1 MENHGVF
8 LKEISF
14 DGNFEYKNRKFF
26 IPFIDVYEK
35 CFVVHCMG
43 MIDYKKALSFYNDYA
58 VREEELSNEELEY
71 AEKINPL
78 NFDFLPSS
86 IVINGKTEAE
96 RIFARNDIYI
106 SAAEENGFL
115 SGNFA
120 KRNESFPEK
129 TAFRYFE
136 LTFERNTDEEIKN
149 IEFKDILETKFG
161 ETLCLKLGDCTKGR
175 KAVLKDCYGKDF
187 EIIFGGV
194 EESGK
199 DFIIEDTEEIFAV
212 IKYKTEKTLEE
223 EESIEAWQEKGAM
236 CSFGVIPTEK
246 EYKILVVTKANK
258 NEDTEFCVRYRKEF
272 FSDAEVEN

>member
-1 MENHGVF
+1 MENQGVF

-71 AEKINPL
+71 AEKINHL

-86 IVINGKTEAE
+86 MVINGKTEAE
-96 RIFARNDIYI
+96 RIFTRNDIYI

-136 LTFERNTDEEIKN
+136 LTFERNTDEEIKK
-149 IEFKDILETKFG
+149 IEFKDISETKSG
-161 ETLCLKLGDCTKGR
+161 ETCCLKLSDCTKGR
-175 KAVLKDCYGKDF
+175 KAMLKDCDGNDF
-187 EIIFGGV
+187 DVIFGGV
-194 EESGK
+194 EESER
-199 DFIIEDTEEIFAV
+199 DFTISDTKEIFAV
-212 IKYKTEKTLEE
+212 IKYKTERTLKE
-223 EESIEAWQEKGAM
+223 EESLEAWQENREM
-236 CSFGVIPTEK
+236 CSFGIVPNEK
-246 EYKILVVTKANK
+246 EYKIFVVTKENK
-258 NEDTEFCVRYRKEF
+258 DEDTEFCVRYRKEF
-272 FSDAEVEN
+272 FSDVNVKN

>member
-1 MENHGVF
+1 M
-8 LKEISF
+8 
-14 DGNFEYKNRKFF
+14 
-26 IPFIDVYEK
+26 
-35 CFVVHCMG
+35 
-43 MIDYKKALSFYNDYA
+43 
-58 VREEELSNEELEY
+58 EY

-115 SGNFA
+115 SGNFV

-161 ETLCLKLGDCTKGR
+161 ETLCLKLSDCTKGR
-175 KAVLKDCYGKDF
+175 KAVLKDCY
-187 EIIFGGV
+187 
-194 EESGK
+194 GK

-272 FSDAEVEN
+272 FSDAEV

>member
-1 MENHGVF
+1 MEKYGGF
-8 LKEISF
+8 LKEILF
-14 DGNFEYKNRKFF
+14 NGRFEYNNRKFF
-26 IPFIDVYEK
+26 IPFIDVYK
-35 CFVVHCMG
+35 NCFTVHCMG
-43 MIDYKKALSFYNDYA
+43 IIDYEKAVNFYNNYA
-58 VREEELSNEELEY
+58 VKEEELSDRELEY

-86 IVINGKTEAE
+86 IVINGKIAAD
-96 RIFARNDIYI
+96 RIFLREDIYI
-106 SAAEENGFL
+106 SGAEENGFL
-115 SGNFA
+115 SGKFV
-120 KRNESFPEK
+120 KRNGGFSEK

-136 LTFERNTDEEIKN
+136 ITFERTAEEEFKN
-149 IEFKDILETKFG
+149 IEFKNISETKSG
-161 ETLCLKLGDCTKGR
+161 ETLRLKLSECKKGE
-175 KAVLKDCYGKDF
+175 KALLKDCDGNDF

-246 EYKILVVTKANK
+246 EYKIFVVTKADK
-258 NEDTEFCVRYRKEF
+258 NEDTEFCMRYRKEF
-272 FSDAEVEN
+272 FSDVNVKN